1 MMMSNRRLTIQ
12 LRGTLLHLFFSF
24 FFFNSN
30 RWPSLSTIRQHS
42 RHILINIISSAWDHG
57 LCSADEQRKCKWWA
71 SVIYI
76 IMSVHPRRFEYGNHH
91 WRVLASSQDRL
102 WRWRESERV
111 GIKRPEAFIA
121 YFIKWNESKIKIK
134 ILKEQRKDFLAS
146 PPTSL
151 HANIFIHINIKL

>member
-12 LRGTLLHLFFSF
+12 LRGTLLHLFLSF

-30 RWPSLSTIRQHS
+30 RWSSLSTIRQHS

-76 IMSVHPRRFEYGNHH
+76 IMSVHPA
-91 WRVLASSQDRL
+91 VLSTEITTGGYLPVHRTDCGGGGSQ
-102 WRWRESERV
+102 RE
-111 GIKRPEAFIA
+111 
-121 YFIKWNESKIKIK
+121 WESKD
-134 ILKEQRKDFLAS
+134 RKLLS
-146 PPTSL
+146 RISL
-151 HANIFIHINIKL
+151 SEMNRK

>member
-12 LRGTLLHLFFSF
+12 LRGTLLHLFLSF

-30 RWPSLSTIRQHS
+30 RWSSLSTIRQHS
-42 RHILINIISSAWDHG
+42 RHINKHNKFGLGSRTVLRRWTTEVQMVGERNIYNN
-57 LCSADEQRKCKWWA
+57 ERP
-71 SVIYI
+71 
-76 IMSVHPRRFEYGNHH
+76 PRRFEYGNHH

-102 WRWRESERV
+102 WRWRESARV